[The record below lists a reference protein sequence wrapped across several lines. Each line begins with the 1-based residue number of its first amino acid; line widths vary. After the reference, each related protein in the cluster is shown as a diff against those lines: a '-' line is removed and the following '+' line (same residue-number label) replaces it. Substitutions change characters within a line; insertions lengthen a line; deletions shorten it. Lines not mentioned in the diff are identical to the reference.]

1 MTPRP
6 VSLIL
11 CATALVA
18 ACQSTTTAREAEQA
32 TPQDRSAET
41 ETETP
46 PEYLPCRDLE
56 QALSMSDAR
65 MRRLNSRDM
74 SSEATYLR
82 DRNKRLI
89 ARAYECR
96 RPS

>member
-18 ACQSTTTAREAEQA
+18 ACQSTTTAREAAQPA
-32 TPQDRSAET
+32 PQDRSA
-41 ETETP
+41 ETP

>member
-18 ACQSTTTAREAEQA
+18 ACQSTTTAREAAQPA
-32 TPQDRSAET
+32 PQGRSA

-65 MRRLNSRDM
+65 MRRLNSRNM